1 VLFEFDTVVC
11 RVFFRCYCGDTQF
24 GLVYLMKPA
33 DGVYFR
39 SEDYASFW
47 LRLLIDVVDALAV
60 GAVCFVLAIVLW
72 AAFPPTRLTLN
83 LTLATLTA
91 VVFLYLVVLKRSKIG
106 TIGYRL
112 GRVRIVGPDG
122 QTASLSA
129 LTYRLMFAPLGPLN
143 WFMDLL
149 WVSGDAQRQ
158 SLRDKLAHTYVVK
171 VKAQPVGTG
180 KIVYRCYDII
190 GFNFMFQEIEIRTPN
205 AADTSP
211 GFTPS

>member
-1 VLFEFDTVVC
+1 
-11 RVFFRCYCGDTQF
+11 
-24 GLVYLMKPA
+24 
-33 DGVYFR
+33 
-39 SEDYASFW
+39 
-47 LRLLIDVVDALAV
+47 
-60 GAVCFVLAIVLW
+60 
-72 AAFPPTRLTLN
+72 
-83 LTLATLTA
+83 
-91 VVFLYLVVLKRSKIG
+91 
-106 TIGYRL
+106 
-112 GRVRIVGPDG
+112 
-122 QTASLSA
+122 LSA

-190 GFNFMFQEIEIRTPN
+190 GFNFMFQEIEVRTPN
-205 AADTSP
+205 AADHSP

>member
-1 VLFEFDTVVC
+1 
-11 RVFFRCYCGDTQF
+11 
-24 GLVYLMKPA
+24 MKPA

-190 GFNFMFQEIEIRTPN
+190 GFNFMFQEIEVRTPN
-205 AADTSP
+205 AADHSP